1 MAITSELVISGFGG
15 QGTLFAGQI
24 VAYAGMDAGRHVTW
38 IPSYGPEMRGGKAR
52 CTVVVSDEEIGSPI
66 VRRPTSA
73 IVMNIPSM
81 EAYEPAVTPGGVLI
95 VNSSL
100 IDLTS
105 ERKDIAVIYVPATER
120 ATDMGNVRVAN
131 MILLGAWAA
140 ATGVLTPEQLGQA
153 LADHLPEGRQKLVP
167 INREALRR
175 GAEVARGQLEL
186 AYVSVPV
193 SGSRKP

>member
-1 MAITSELVISGFGG
+1 VATTSEVIISGFGG

-24 VAYAGMDAGRHVTW
+24 LAYAGMDAGNHVTW

-66 VRRPTSA
+66 VRRPTAA

-81 EAYEPAVTPGGVLI
+81 EAYEPAVKPGGVLV

-105 ERKDIAVIYVPATER
+105 QREDITVIYVPATEM
-120 ATDMGNVRVAN
+120 ATEMGNVRVAN
-131 MILLGAWAA
+131 MILLGAWAV
-140 ATGVLTPEQLGQA
+140 ATGVLAPEQLGQA

-167 INREALRR
+167 INQEALRR
-175 GAEVARGQLEL
+175 GVEVARGQMEGVLPQSL
-186 AYVSVPV
+186 
-193 SGSRKP
+193 

>member
-1 MAITSELVISGFGG
+1 MTTTSEVIISGFGG

-24 VAYAGMDAGRHVTW
+24 LAYTGMDAGKYVTW

-66 VRRPTSA
+66 VRRPSSA

-81 EAYEPAVTPGGVLI
+81 QAYEPAVKPGGVLV

-100 IDLTS
+100 VDITS
-105 ERKDIAVIYVPATER
+105 DRTDISALYIPATSMAGE
-120 ATDMGNVRVAN
+120 MGNPRVAN

-140 ATGVLTPEQLGQA
+140 ATGVVTPRQLAQA
-153 LADHLPEGRQKLVP
+153 LTDHLPENKQRFVA
-167 INREALRR
+167 INQMALRVGAQVAREQMEAL
-175 GAEVARGQLEL
+175 AV
-186 AYVSVPV
+186 
-193 SGSRKP
+193 

>member
-1 MAITSELVISGFGG
+1 MATTSEVIISGFGG

-24 VAYAGMDAGRHVTW
+24 LAYAGMDAGKHVTW

-66 VRRPTSA
+66 VRRPLSA

-81 EAYEPAVTPGGVLI
+81 EAYEPAVKPGGVLV

-105 ERKDIAVIYVPATER
+105 GRDDITVLYVPATEM
-120 ATDMGNVRVAN
+120 ATDLGNIRVAN
-131 MILLGAWAA
+131 MILLGAWAV
-140 ATGVLTPEQLGQA
+140 ATDVVAVGQLAQA
-153 LADHLPEGRQKLVP
+153 LSDHLPPDKQKLVQ
-167 INREALRR
+167 INEEALRR
-175 GAEVARGQLEL
+175 GVEQAREQLETVR
-186 AYVSVPV
+186 A
-193 SGSRKP
+193 

>member
-1 MAITSELVISGFGG
+1 MADTAEVIISGFGG

-24 VAYAGMDAGRHVTW
+24 LAYAAMDADKHVTW

-52 CTVVVSDEEIGSPI
+52 CTVVVSDTEIGSPI

-81 EAYEPAVTPGGVLI
+81 EAYAPAVTPGGVLT

-105 ERKDIAVIYVPATER
+105 ERDDIAVVYVPATEM
-120 ATDMGNVRVAN
+120 AGEMGNARVAN

-140 ATGVLTPEQLGQA
+140 ATGVVSVEQLGQA
-153 LADHLPEGRQKLVP
+153 LADHLPQDKQRFVGLNQ
-167 INREALRR
+167 EALRR
-175 GAEVARGQLEL
+175 GAEAAREQM
-186 AYVSVPV
+186 AQFAA
-193 SGSRKP
+193 

>member
-1 MAITSELVISGFGG
+1 MATTSEVIISGFGG

-24 VAYAGMDAGRHVTW
+24 LAYAGMDAGNHVTW

-66 VRRPTSA
+66 VRRPSAA

-81 EAYEPAVTPGGVLI
+81 EAYEPAVKPGGVLV

-105 ERKDIAVIYVPATER
+105 QREDITVIYVPATEM
-120 ATDMGNVRVAN
+120 ATEMGNVRVAN
-131 MILLGAWAA
+131 MILLGAWAV
-140 ATGVLTPEQLGQA
+140 ATGVLAPEQLGQA

-167 INREALRR
+167 INQEALRR
-175 GAEVARGQLEL
+175 GVDVARGQMEGVLPQSL
-186 AYVSVPV
+186 
-193 SGSRKP
+193 

>member
-1 MAITSELVISGFGG
+1 MATTSEVIISGFGG

-24 VAYAGMDAGRHVTW
+24 LAYAGMDAGNHVTW

-66 VRRPTSA
+66 VRRPTAA

-81 EAYEPAVTPGGVLI
+81 EAYEPAVKPGGVLV

-105 ERKDIAVIYVPATER
+105 QREDITVIYVPATEM
-120 ATDMGNVRVAN
+120 ATEMGNVRVAN
-131 MILLGAWAA
+131 MILLGAWAV
-140 ATGVLTPEQLGQA
+140 ATGVLAPEQLGQA

-167 INREALRR
+167 INQEALRR
-175 GAEVARGQLEL
+175 GVEVARGQMEGVLPQSL
-186 AYVSVPV
+186 
-193 SGSRKP
+193 